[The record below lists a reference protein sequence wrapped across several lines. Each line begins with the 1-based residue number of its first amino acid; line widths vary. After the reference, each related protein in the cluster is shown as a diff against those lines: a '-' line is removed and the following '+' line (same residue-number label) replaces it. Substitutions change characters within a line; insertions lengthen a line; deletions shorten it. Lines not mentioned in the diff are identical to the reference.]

1 MNEYYLDNE
10 KNMKKIKEAG
20 AKLFKDKA
28 GLAQQYLFF
37 YARENK
43 VGVKKKG

>member
-1 MNEYYLDNE
+1 MFAEE
-10 KNMKKIKEAG
+10 KFG
-20 AKLFKDKA
+20 QYA

-43 VGVKKKG
+43 IGK